1 MKTEQLYNLF
11 RESAGISTDS
21 RTVKKDQIFFALWG
35 DNYNGNEFAA
45 EAVSKG
51 ACCAVID
58 DPAFETDR
66 TLLVDDCLFELQ
78 ALAEFYR
85 KELNVPVI
93 AITGTN
99 GKTTTKELIS
109 SILSKKFRVHSTKG
123 NLNNHIGV
131 PVTLLSAPSDT
142 EMMVIE
148 MGANHPGEIRTLC
161 LIARPDYGLI
171 TNTGMAHIQ
180 GFGSLE
186 GVIRTKT
193 ELYEFLKKTNGLVL
207 YNDDDPVLAEKVYK
221 LVVRA
226 VPFSAPTGTELIIES
241 LPSEMLL
248 EIAITFRKRKYN
260 IRTGLFGKHNL
271 ENIRS
276 AVATGL
282 FFNVAM
288 EDICDA
294 LENYAPANNRSQV
307 KVTSANTLICDA
319 YNANP
324 ESMVRSI
331 DSFSGLQ
338 QSKKLAILGDML
350 ELGEETEAQHKKIL
364 DLLRE
369 KQIVNVLLAGPVFK
383 KLAGD
388 YGLKAYENVDGLI
401 EHLQHEPVRGY
412 HILIKGSRAMM
423 LEKVY
428 GYL

>member
-35 DNYNGNEFAA
+35 DNFNGNEYAA

-58 DPAFETDR
+58 DPSFESDR

-78 ALAEFYR
+78 ALAEYYR
-85 KELNVPVI
+85 KEMDVPVL

-99 GKTTTKELIS
+99 GKTTTKELIT
-109 SILSKKFRVHSTKG
+109 SILSRKFRVHSTKE

-131 PVTLLSAPSDT
+131 PMTILSAPSDT

-161 LIARPDYGLI
+161 LIARPDHGLI
-171 TNTGMAHIQ
+171 TNIGMAHIQ

-193 ELYEFLKKTNGLVL
+193 ELYEYLKKMNGLVL
-207 YNDDDPVLAEKVYK
+207 YNDDNPVLAEKVFK

-226 VPFSAPTGTELIIES
+226 VPFSAPTGTDLIIES
-241 LPSEMLL
+241 LPSELRL
-248 EIAITFRKRKYN
+248 EVAVTFRNRKYN
-260 IRTGLFGKHNL
+260 IRTALFGKHNL
-271 ENIRS
+271 ENIRA

-282 FFNVAM
+282 YFDVAM
-288 EDICDA
+288 EDICNA
-294 LENYAPANNRSQV
+294 LENYVPANNRSQV
-307 KVTSANTLICDA
+307 RETSGNTLICDA

-324 ESMVRSI
+324 ESMTRSVE
-331 DSFSGLQ
+331 SFSSIHQ
-338 QSKKLAILGDML
+338 RNKLVILGDML
-350 ELGEETEAQHKKIL
+350 ELGDETVTQHRKIL
-364 DLLRE
+364 DILRE
-369 KQIVNVLLAGPVFK
+369 KQIVNVLLTGPVFN
-383 KLAGD
+383 KLAGE
-388 YGLKAYENVDGLI
+388 YGFKAFENVDSLI
-401 EHLQHEPVRGY
+401 GHLRKEPLNGY
-412 HILIKGSRAMM
+412 HILIKGSRGMK

-428 GYL
+428 DYL